1 MQRRQRAGSNVARGA
16 SIAAVASLSFS
27 AVLLLGCSQPP
38 AVEPAAAEAPSY
50 TPVLSVKELMEHIV
64 DPIADWIFD
73 AAVIDVSEKGTVE
86 TKPLTDE
93 DWLKVERGALILA
106 ESANLLKMPRTMV
119 PAGDKSLNT
128 APGGPELTPAEIEAK
143 VKQDPAAWNKHAD
156 GLRAAA
162 LESLKIIK
170 SRDAEGLFT
179 VGDKIDKAC
188 EACHLEYWY
197 PGDKKA
203 VLESQRN
210 TVTYDKPT
218 K

>member
-1 MQRRQRAGSNVARGA
+1 MRSASALATAGSLLTAALLFSGCGQPTPVAP
-16 SIAAVASLSFS
+16 AVAD
-27 AVLLLGCSQPP
+27 
-38 AVEPAAAEAPSY
+38 APSF

-73 AAVIDVSEKGTVE
+73 AAVVDVSEKGTVE

-119 PAGDKSLNT
+119 PAGDKSRND

-143 VKQDPAAWNKHAD
+143 VKQDPAMWNRHAD
-156 GLRAAA
+156 GLRLAA
-162 LESLKIIK
+162 LEALKTVK
-170 SRDAEGLFT
+170 ARDADGLFD
-179 VGDKIDKAC
+179 VGDKLDKAC
-188 EACHLEYWY
+188 ERCHLEYWY

-203 VLESQRN
+203 VL
-210 TVTYDKPT
+210 
-218 K
+218 